1 MMTLYERF
9 GGKVALD
16 TAVEIFY
23 EKVLDDDRVN
33 YFFDGVDMSR
43 QIAKQKAF
51 LTMAYG
57 GSHHYTGKNLR
68 EGHKHLLKKGLNDT
82 HVDIIIEHLE
92 STLLGLGASEEDT
105 KKAIVIVDDL
115 RDDVLG
121 R

>member
-1 MMTLYERF
+1 MTTLYERF
-9 GGKVALD
+9 GGKIALD

-23 EKVLDDDRVN
+23 DKMLNDDRVN
-33 YFFDGVDMSR
+33 FFFDDVDMTK

-51 LTMAYG
+51 LTVAYG
-57 GSHHYTGKNLR
+57 GPHHYTGKTMKEAHEPLI
-68 EGHKHLLKKGLNDT
+68 KKGLNDT
-82 HVDIIIEHLE
+82 HIDVLIEHLE
-92 STLLGLGASEEDT
+92 STLLGLGASEEDI